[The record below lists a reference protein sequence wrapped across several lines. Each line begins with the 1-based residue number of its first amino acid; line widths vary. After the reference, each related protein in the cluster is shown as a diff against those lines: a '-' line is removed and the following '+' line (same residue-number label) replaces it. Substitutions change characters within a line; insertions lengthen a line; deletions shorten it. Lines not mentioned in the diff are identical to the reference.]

1 MLLTLLAAVLGFVVI
16 AGLGF
21 AFSAPSSTASSKT
34 LKRAQIVTGRQAARE
49 AVRRPQNTQ
58 EQRRKQIIL
67 TLKEHDR
74 EQRKA
79 RLSIASRLRQAG
91 LSISVS
97 MFWIASVLAGVV
109 AFVACLALRQSP
121 FIGLGLAFGAGVGLP
136 RWILGFLTT
145 RRVKRFTEAF
155 PDALDIVVRGIKSGL
170 PVNDSLR
177 IIGKE
182 APEPLAS
189 QFNRLVEGLGMGM
202 TMEQALEKMH
212 TEIPTSEVRYL
223 AIVLGI
229 QAKTGGNL
237 AEALGNLSSVIRAR
251 KLMREKV
258 KALAA
263 EAVASAA
270 IIGSLPPLV
279 AIMLLVTA
287 PDYVGVL
294 FSDPRGHI
302 LLMIGGFWMAC
313 GIFAMRKMINFKL

>member
-21 AFSAPSSTASSKT
+21 AFSAPSSTASAKT
-34 LKRAQIVTGRQAARE
+34 LKRAQIVTGRQASRE

-58 EQRRKQIIL
+58 EQRRKQIIN

-79 RLSIASRLRQAG
+79 RLSIAARLRQAG
-91 LSISVS
+91 LGVSVP
-97 MFWIASVLAGVV
+97 MFWISSAVLGVV
-109 AFVACLALRQSP
+109 AFFACLALRQSP
-121 FIGLGLAFGAGVGLP
+121 LIGLGLAFGAGVGLP
-136 RWILGFLTT
+136 RWILGFLTA

-202 TMEQALEKMH
+202 TMDQALEKMH

-237 AEALGNLSSVIRAR
+237 AEALANLSSVIRAR

-302 LLMIGGFWMAC
+302 LLMIGGFWMGC
-313 GIFAMRKMINFKL
+313 GILAMRKMINFKL